1 MSLYLYHI
9 EKNTKVLGYG
19 NRFTIWFQGC
29 NKRCKNCLVPD
40 SWDREKGGFYIEVDE
55 VISQLSKLDIDGVT
69 ISGGEPFLQNSALL
83 ELVKKIKQLK
93 LNIVVYS
100 GYSYDELKENSINK
114 EIFENIDILIDGEY
128 IEELNYDTP
137 FVGSTNQ
144 NVIIL
149 SDEGYQLAQFM
160 AQQQNRE
167 VEFVIKNGELFIIGV
182 PPKNLEK
189 KLKGL
194 L

>member
-1 MSLYLYHI
+1 VKLYLYHI
-9 EKNTKVLGYG
+9 EKKTKVLGYG
-19 NRFTIWFQGC
+19 DRFTIWVQGC
-29 NKRCKNCLVPD
+29 NQRCKNCLVPD
-40 SWDREKGGFYIEVDE
+40 SWDTKKGGFYLDVNEIITQ
-55 VISQLSKLDIDGVT
+55 ISNLDIDGVT

-93 LNIVVYS
+93 LNIIIYS
-100 GYSYDELKENSINK
+100 GYSYDNLKQDKINR

-128 IEELNYDTP
+128 IEELNHDTP

-144 NVIIL
+144 NIVIL
-149 SDEGYQLAQFM
+149 SDEGYKLAQFM
-160 AQQQNRE
+160 SIQQKRE
-167 VEFVIKNGELFIIGV
+167 VEFILKNGELFIVGV